1 MSPPTNFVFDGHRFH
16 SEEHQRRFE
25 LIKDWSFLK
34 ETRVQLE
41 EYDYHEFTEESTTWN
56 WRQLEEPMPKY
67 ELEIVLKFYA
77 NAWPTEEGVPD
88 KHSKEGG

>member
-34 ETRVQLE
+34 ETRVQKKEKEVEKEKENE
-41 EYDYHEFTEESTTWN
+41 E
-56 WRQLEEPMPKY
+56 K
-67 ELEIVLKFYA
+67 
-77 NAWPTEEGVPD
+77 
-88 KHSKEGG
+88 